1 MTVQLTT
8 DELLERCLEIEFSL
22 LEMGIGYGD
31 SLKESRI
38 PWLISPHPFY
48 LTPSEI
54 ETIQVIGEGVLEFY
68 KAIIDL
74 YLQERWVRQLLDPG
88 KPKDLLRLQEPA
100 LRKRDLPRIFRVD
113 LMMTPGRELRVV
125 ELSIKPGGSAMTAAA
140 QLTYRR
146 FGHNI
151 ADEGILVCYQKLLDE
166 ANGTARF
173 IVSDEKW
180 EKLAEFEALAA
191 LLQKRGYDARAG
203 NPTEVDIPKGC
214 FVYSYLPPRT
224 WTKYLADLRYQNAGI
239 WTPPLY
245 VFLKEKA
252 LFAILR
258 ERKATQFL
266 KRRLGGEV
274 YDLLDERFI
283 PTFIVRE
290 DQPPIVAGRKV
301 SWKEIAREHR
311 EAFIKVSGF
320 FEKASG
326 AAGAVYGQEVSIKQW
341 QNLVE
346 TALRAFKTQ
355 TGLYVFQPAIEGI
368 KVSVRFL
375 DPQEPWEL
383 KEEPRYLRLLAYFF
397 VLKGEAVLGG
407 IEVNSRNRIKVHMQ
421 EDATSVPG
429 AINED

>member
-8 DELLERCLEIEFSL
+8 DELLERCLEIEFAL
-22 LEMGIGYGD
+22 LEMGMGYGD
-31 SLKESRI
+31 SLNTGKI
-38 PWLISPHPFY
+38 PWLISPYPFY
-48 LTPSEI
+48 FTPSEI
-54 ETIQVIGEGVLEFY
+54 KTIQVIGERVLDFY

-74 YLQERWVRQLLDPG
+74 YRQERWVRQLLDLG
-88 KPKDLLRLQEPA
+88 KPKEVLRFQEA
-100 LRKRDLPRIFRVD
+100 SLGKRDLPRIFRVD
-113 LMMTPGRELRVV
+113 LMMTPERELRVV
-125 ELSIKPGGSAMTAAA
+125 ELSIKPGGSVMTAAA
-140 QLTYRR
+140 QFTYGR

-151 ADEGILVCYQKLLDE
+151 AGEEILVCYQKLLDE
-166 ANGTARF
+166 ANGPARF
-173 IVSDEKW
+173 IVPDEKW
-180 EKLAEFEALAA
+180 EKLAEFEALAD
-191 LLQKRGYDARAG
+191 LLRSAGYEARAAQ
-203 NPTEVDIPKGC
+203 PQTLDIPRGC

-224 WTKYLADLRYQNAGI
+224 WAKYLPNLDYDAAGI
-239 WTPPLY
+239 WTPPSY

-258 ERKATQFL
+258 ERKAIQYL
-266 KRRLGGEV
+266 KRSLGGEV
-274 YDLLDERFI
+274 YDLLDEHFI

-301 SWKEIAREHR
+301 SWKEIAREYR

-326 AAGAVYGQEVSIKQW
+326 AAGAVYGQEVSAKQW
-341 QNLVE
+341 QSLVE
-346 TALRAFKTQ
+346 TALRAFKTRS
-355 TGLYVFQPAIEGI
+355 GLYVFQPTIEGL
-368 KVSVRFL
+368 KVPVRFL

-383 KEEPRYLRLLAYFF
+383 KEESRYLRLLAYFF

-407 IEVNSRNRIKVHMQ
+407 IEVNSRNRIKVHLQ